1 MIVKVQIPIGGNHKE
16 PLALIYDRERK
27 YETMIRFGDEL
38 VKAMN
43 YKPKAFFQARL
54 VGDKIQLLNRVP
66 DRGW

>member
-1 MIVKVQIPIGGNHKE
+1 MIVKVQIPISGNSE

-27 YETMIRFGDEL
+27 YETLIPFGDEL

-43 YKPKAFFQARL
+43 YQPKAFFQARV

-66 DRGW
+66 DRSW